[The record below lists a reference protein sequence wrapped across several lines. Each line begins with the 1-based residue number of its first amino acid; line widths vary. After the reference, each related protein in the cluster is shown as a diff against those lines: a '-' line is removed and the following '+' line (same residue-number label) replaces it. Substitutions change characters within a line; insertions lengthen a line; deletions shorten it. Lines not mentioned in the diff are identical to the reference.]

1 MINKK
6 MEKAINEQ
14 INKEFYSA
22 YLYLAMAAQCENL
35 GLKGFGNW
43 FKVQYTEELSHA
55 LKFFDYVS
63 EQGGRVEL
71 ASIKQPP
78 VEFKSPLAM
87 FEQSYKHEQYVT
99 QSIHGLVDLAIKEGD
114 HATHSM
120 LKWFVDEQVE
130 EEANALENITKL
142 KMIGPSGSGVL
153 YLDGKLAKRKAGGDE
168 EA

>member
-1 MINKK
+1 MISKK

-14 INKEFYSA
+14 INKEIYSA
-22 YLYLAMAAQCENL
+22 YLYLAMAAQCENM

-43 FKVQYTEELSHA
+43 FKVQYSEELTHA
-55 LKFFDYVS
+55 MKFFEYVN

-71 ASIKQPP
+71 SAIKQPP
-78 VEFKSPLAM
+78 SEFKSPLAM

-114 HATHSM
+114 HATNSM

-130 EEANALENITKL
+130 EEANAQEIVTKM
-142 KMIGPSGSGVL
+142 KMIGPSGSGIL
-153 YLDGKLAKRKAGGDE
+153 YLDGKLAKRGTGGGAE
-168 EA
+168 

>member
-1 MINKK
+1 MISKK
-6 MEKAINEQ
+6 MEKALNEQ

-43 FKVQYTEELSHA
+43 FKVQYTEELTHA

-78 VEFKSPLAM
+78 VDFKSPLAM
-87 FEQSYKHEQYVT
+87 FEQSHKHEQYVT

-120 LKWFVDEQVE
+120 LTWFVDEQVE
-130 EEANALENITKL
+130 EEANALEIVTKL

-153 YLDGKLAKRKAGGDE
+153 YLDGKLAKRKAGGGE

>member
-1 MINKK
+1 MIGKK

-43 FKVQYTEELSHA
+43 FRVQYTEELSHA
-55 LKFFDYVS
+55 LKFFEYVN

-71 ASIKQPP
+71 AAIEQPP

-99 QSIHGLVDLAIKEGD
+99 QNIHGLVDLAVKEGD
-114 HATHSM
+114 HATRSM
-120 LKWFVDEQVE
+120 LNWFVDEQVE
-130 EEANALENITKL
+130 EEANAQEIVMKL
-142 KMIGPSGSGVL
+142 KMIGSSGSGIL
-153 YLDGKLAKRKAGGDE
+153 YLDGKLAKRKVGGE
-168 EA
+168 EE

>member
-1 MINKK
+1 MIGKK

-43 FKVQYTEELSHA
+43 FRVQYTEELTHA
-55 LKFFDYVS
+55 LKFFEYVN

-71 ASIKQPP
+71 AAIEQPP

-99 QSIHGLVDLAIKEGD
+99 QSIHGRVDLAVKEGD
-114 HATHSM
+114 HATRSM
-120 LKWFVDEQVE
+120 LNWFVDEQVE
-130 EEANALENITKL
+130 EEANAHEIVTKM
-142 KMIGPSGSGVL
+142 KMIGPSGSGIL
-153 YLDGKLAKRKAGGDE
+153 YLDGKLAKRKVGGE
-168 EA
+168 EK